1 MAPQGGPATAWPRRG
16 AEAAEA
22 GPSITLD
29 EADEMEVDGKLSTA
43 ANPLEDAGRS

>member
-1 MAPQGGPATAWPRRG
+1 VAPQGGPATAWPRRG

-22 GPSITLD
+22 GPSITFD
-29 EADEMEVDGKLSTA
+29 EADEMKVDEMVSTA